1 MKKYEQAVAS
11 LIVGGFVIILLADT
25 LRQLMG
31 YLIVLAAL
39 LVVYRLIFR
48 RDR

>member
-1 MKKYEQAVAS
+1 MKKYEQVVAS

-31 YLIVLAAL
+31 YLILLAAF
-39 LVVYRLIFR
+39 LVILRVLF